1 MSENVSLNNN
11 KGIRVVTVLLG
22 LVLLGLLLNPL
33 LGVSWICR
41 NRGTTGAHPSEFSRR
56 HDKNEAL
63 SESYSST
70 ATVQTPPLLSTNDTP
85 GDQVPVLSEPKI
97 PHRFVFNSY
106 KDFWNVDVNDLE
118 KEEHR
123 AIHRLLRRTVVMFKK
138 VWREKGYTNTSMEE
152 AIEIDFMNES
162 LDGVEVVFLTDKD
175 CEELIKSMEP
185 KMTEAFLNERNG
197 KHRSDIC
204 RVFSLYE
211 KGGYYL
217 DTDLLVHEAPYL
229 MPHVTFASVIEPKFQ
244 DKFLQAFI
252 AVAPK
257 HPIIIEAINVMM
269 EHYVTKKG
277 EVTGESMGYNSN
289 KNMGTWTLREAH
301 KRVMR
306 RLPNMANEMVLLQE
320 LPIDDYPN
328 WFPEVPRPHKT
339 KMKMMRF
346 VTVNLAA
353 HKLHFWS
360 KGYRNRFLKEIYHL
374 DDLAGFVPRNTTT
387 AA

>member
-1 MSENVSLNNN
+1 MSENASLNNN
-11 KGIRVVTVLLG
+11 KGIRAVTVILG
-22 LVLLGLLLNPL
+22 LALLGLLFNPL
-33 LGVSWICR
+33 LGVSWIC
-41 NRGTTGAHPSEFSRR
+41 NQGSGHVSEFSYGT
-56 HDKNEAL
+56 NE
-63 SESYSST
+63 T
-70 ATVQTPPLLSTNDTP
+70 AVSTNVSKSSVQQTEPSPAKNDPT
-85 GDQVPVLSEPKI
+85 GDEIPISSEPKI

-106 KDFWNVDVNDLE
+106 RDFWNVDVNDLVE
-118 KEEHR
+118 EEHR
-123 AIHRLLRRTVVMFKK
+123 SIHRLLRRSVVMFKK

-152 AIEIDFMNES
+152 ALEIDFMNEPV
-162 LDGVEVVFLTDKD
+162 DGVEVVFLTDKD
-175 CEELIKSMEP
+175 CEELINSMEP
-185 KMTEAFLNERNG
+185 KMTEAFLKEPNG
-197 KHRSDIC
+197 KYRSDMC

-229 MPHVTFASVIEPKFQ
+229 MPHVTFATVIEPKFQ

-277 EVTGESMGYNSN
+277 EVTGESMGYRSD

-306 RLPNMANEMVLLQE
+306 RLPNIANEMVLFQE

-339 KMKMMRF
+339 RTKMMRF

-360 KGYRNRFLKEIYHL
+360 KGYRNRFLTEIYHL
-374 DDLAGFVPRNTTT
+374 GDPPGFVPRNTT
-387 AA
+387 AD